1 MITHDLNHDLILIH
15 TQSIVCA
22 TVDSLLLEY
31 LEYITLKPVK
41 ILEELKKN
49 VNVGWFNVGRFL
61 N

>member
-1 MITHDLNHDLILIH
+1 MMH